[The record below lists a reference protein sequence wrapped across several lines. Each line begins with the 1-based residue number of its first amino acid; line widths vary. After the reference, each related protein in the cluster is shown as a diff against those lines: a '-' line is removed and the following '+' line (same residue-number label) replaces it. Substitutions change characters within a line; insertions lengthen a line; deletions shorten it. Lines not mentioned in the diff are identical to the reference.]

1 MINKK
6 IIIKYVDKK
15 NITNKM
21 KDERFVLFL
30 LLLFSEHKI
39 LLMITLNNK
48 CKTREVKFNE
58 SKGQVIYWPR
68 HLKVE

>member
-1 MINKK
+1 VINKK

-21 KDERFVLFL
+21 KDERFL

-58 SKGQVIYWPR
+58 SKG
-68 HLKVE
+68 